1 MQDEDSA
8 PNEPRAPGRGPKVRA
23 AVLTATLAE
32 LAAVGYAA
40 LTVEDVA
47 RRAGVHKT
55 TIYRRWQDRER
66 LILDALT
73 DHVAAEVPMPDTGS
87 IEEDLRQL
95 ARALVRWLQSTPG
108 QAVLA
113 TMVSG
118 AWQQPEIAEIRRR
131 FYVDRFQRAE
141 PVIARAI
148 ARGELPEGT
157 NPAALIK
164 AMIAPIYLCLLVTAE
179 PIDEETADQAAAMA
193 LVAARAGVLGSREV
207 GKVRRLDG

>member
-1 MQDEDSA
+1 M
-8 PNEPRAPGRGPKVRA
+8 RA
-23 AVLTATLAE
+23 AVLAATLAE
-32 LAAVGYAA
+32 LAAAGYAA

-66 LILDALT
+66 LILEALT
-73 DHVAAEVPMPDTGS
+73 DHVAAEVPMPDTGT
-87 IEEDLRQL
+87 IDGDLRDL

-108 QAVLA
+108 QAVIT

-118 AWQQPEIAEIRRR
+118 ASHQPEIADMRRR

-141 PVIARAI
+141 PVIVRAI

-157 NPAALIK
+157 NPVEVIK
-164 AMIAPIYLCLLVTAE
+164 AMIAPIYLRLLVTAE
-179 PIDEETADQAAAMA
+179 PIDEGTADQAAAMA
-193 LVAARAGVLGSREV
+193 LVTARAGVLG
-207 GKVRRLDG
+207 

>member
-1 MQDEDSA
+1 
-8 PNEPRAPGRGPKVRA
+8 
-23 AVLTATLAE
+23 VLTATLAE

-55 TIYRRWQDRER
+55 TIYRRWQDRDR

-73 DHVAAEVPMPDTGS
+73 DHVAAEVPMPDTGT
-87 IEEDLRQL
+87 IEGDLREL
-95 ARALVRWLQSTPG
+95 ARALVRWLQSTAG
-108 QAVLA
+108 QAVIA

-118 AWQQPEIAEIRRR
+118 VWQQPEIAETRRR

-141 PVIARAI
+141 PVIVRAI

-193 LVAARAGVLGSREV
+193 LAAARAEVLGSRGVEESRSRGV
-207 GKVRRLDG
+207 EKSGR